1 MASLQ
6 ARADS
11 QNITCTRRSEYEAE
25 KKSMSITRSNPKRLT
40 NDLAIN
46 DFNTI
51 ILLMFSYEIKNLI
64 EFSMNSSRFNEE
76 N

>member
-1 MASLQ
+1 
-6 ARADS
+6 
-11 QNITCTRRSEYEAE
+11 
-25 KKSMSITRSNPKRLT
+25 MSITRSNPKRLT